1 MIFLNYASS
10 VAALVFHLPGMCT
23 HTNTKGKQREA
34 RVRNIFQIFWKK
46 TQYLLNTL
54 YQKHKV
60 KEEERKVLKGMTYR
74 DATHLKKSS
83 TLNRVKRFLTLKQVL
98 RSHMLDLIL
107 TGWVKL
113 IPLSFSGESLAR
125 LGRVSLQGARPDYQY
140 FHRQRQGN

>member
-1 MIFLNYASS
+1 M
-10 VAALVFHLPGMCT
+10 
-23 HTNTKGKQREA
+23 
-34 RVRNIFQIFWKK
+34 
-46 TQYLLNTL
+46 NTL

-74 DATHLKKSS
+74 DATHLKISS